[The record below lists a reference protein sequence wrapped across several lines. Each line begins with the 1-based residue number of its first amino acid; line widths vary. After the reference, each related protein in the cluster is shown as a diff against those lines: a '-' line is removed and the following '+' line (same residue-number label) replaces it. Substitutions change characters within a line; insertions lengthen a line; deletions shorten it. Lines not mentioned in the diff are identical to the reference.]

1 MANSFGQY
9 TGGIQGVQG
18 ISEAGANIGRFMQI
32 GLENAGT
39 GIAEGLK
46 AYNENVSKDAI
57 LTEQLKG
64 MGQQVLQYHDMF
76 SNNPELRG
84 LADQM
89 QPVLDQFQKAPS
101 MSMSQKQGLLLSGQ
115 ATLANVVPSYQMQS
129 AMNDANTK
137 RKIADYDAEI
147 GTYTKNPTAQAAMKE
162 IKSTYNP
169 NISPEQNTANESAEY
184 DKWVASTGK
193 EGLALD
199 RQEYLSAW
207 NKKWARNI
215 TDNKELQNKKPDLYN
230 RLVEGFK
237 GQEGYE
243 QNIQTDNSGVTD
255 YSKESDLYNAT
266 TTSAVD
272 IINNNLMAKGE
283 TPSAISDIAPPKVA
297 EPSAEIIAAL
307 AVNRKKDDEVSA
319 ALTKLYNAGRKNDPE
334 TKALEEGKALYAERQ
349 KLTASQTANTGSI
362 AQKLSEHNINSKEN
376 IKTLEN
382 KKIELIAKQKEE
394 EKSSYFNKSS
404 PIERTAENIGELV
417 RQYGLSLSEKYSK
430 VDAKTGDV
438 SIDMGKVGKKLLEVG
453 YPTASTPFT
462 ILNSLGAFD
471 NKSQYEK
478 DVIKSEIATQ
488 EIAKGT
494 APLKTQIELVDNAL
508 EAQKRIAGGI
518 AKAIE
523 PENIKKSAP
532 MEEVAYQP
540 SSKEDTYLHIGTAY
554 RPERVKIEQKK
565 QQMVDWFKETQ
576 GYVPANFDDFF
587 NKTHPEASLQYA
599 TTPTGSTVMFT
610 DGKWVELKSD
620 TKNQMTPEQQK
631 VYEGRIKGS
640 VNKDT
645 GLLDFE
651 EVGVNTGISLK
662 GIATGSETA
671 VSEFNT
677 LTTQAG
683 TALTNIN
690 KLLGMIDKDGKSIMP
705 TMRVEGQRISKFLA
719 ANLRPIVYHGA
730 RAAAWEEGS
739 LGELATDPT
748 KFWSLD
754 SVNRKSLETVRQA
767 VIDSL
772 KMAAKDHKV
781 EVQVNDASSKEDM
794 KNSVLAMKLAARK
807 TTN

>member
-18 ISEAGANIGRFMQI
+18 ISEAGANIGKFMQI

-46 AYNENVSKDAI
+46 SYNENVSKDAI

-76 SNNPELRG
+76 SKNPELRG

-137 RKIADYDAEI
+137 RKVAEYDAEI
-147 GTYTKNPTAQAAMKE
+147 GTYTKNPTAKAAMKE

-169 NISPEQNTANESAEY
+169 NISPDQNTANESAEY

-215 TDNKELQNKKPDLYN
+215 TDNKELQNKQPDLYN

-237 GQEGYE
+237 AQEGYE

-272 IINNNLMAKGE
+272 IINNQLMAKNEKPADIKPLEQNLAEKTASAIDWKTKVTNNSQQAELDLLKLKRQQLLNGATAEELKVTGSSWHSLGE
-283 TPSAISDIAPPKVA
+283 HDYSFFGNLFTGGKTGTKALQKRTEELSKGWTPSNSN
-297 EPSAEIIAAL
+297 
-307 AVNRKKDDEVSA
+307 VNAYNVVGTIGKGSSIGDVSA
-319 ALTKLYNAGRKNDPE
+319 AEYNKLTDVEKELLSTEQKRALNGAQTVADEAAGIIEKNGNAGLYD
-334 TKALEEGKALYAERQ
+334 AL
-349 KLTASQTANTGSI
+349 
-362 AQKLSEHNINSKEN
+362 SK
-376 IKTLEN
+376 
-382 KKIELIAKQKEE
+382 
-394 EKSSYFNKSS
+394 
-404 PIERTAENIGELV
+404 
-417 RQYGLSLSEKYSK
+417 
-430 VDAKTGDV
+430 
-438 SIDMGKVGKKLLEVG
+438 
-453 YPTASTPFT
+453 
-462 ILNSLGAFD
+462 FD
-471 NKSQYEK
+471 NA
-478 DVIKSEIATQ
+478 IKAKETDISKLQTKPVSLEQRISSGALSTQ
-488 EIAKGT
+488 PT
-494 APLKTQIELVDNAL
+494 P
-508 EAQKRIAGGI
+508 
-518 AKAIE
+518 
-523 PENIKKSAP
+523 AP
-532 MEEVAYQP
+532 MKPVDEVAYQP
-540 SSKEDTYLHIGTAY
+540 SNKEDTYLRIGTAY
-554 RPERVKIEQKK
+554 RPERVKIEEKK

-631 VYEGRIKGS
+631 VYEGRIKGT
-640 VNKDT
+640 VNKET

-772 KMAAKDHKV
+772 KLAAKDHKV

-794 KNSVLAMKLAARK
+794 KNSVLAMKLEARNKGK
-807 TTN
+807 TN